1 MPKPYLIMLPGWGMK
16 KFIWN
21 KLKKF
26 LIEDFELVLVDWHE
40 INSMDEF
47 KKRVLD
53 IMEKKKIRVFSLL
66 GWSLGS
72 LVALDIASDK
82 SLSIENLFLIGST
95 SCFVEHKEYGCTA
108 GWNKRIIERMKSQLY
123 RHPEQTLHKFY
134 NSMFSIQEKQ
144 KNYDMRFLEIAEDS
158 TENLSIDSLITGLN
172 YLIQKD
178 LRSVLPDINIPTLLI
193 HGEKDSICPLYAGLY
208 IKNMIPNSRIEI
220 IKNGGHIPIF
230 TNPEDCCN
238 VLSQFTTG
246 TI

>member
-95 SCFVEHKEYGCTA
+95 SCFIEHKECEYTA
-108 GWNKRIIERMKSQLY
+108 GWNKKIVERMKSQLC
-123 RHPEQTLHKFY
+123 RHPKQTLHKFY

-144 KNYDMRFLEIAEDS
+144 KNYDMEFLEMAEDS
-158 TENLSIDSLITGLN
+158 TENLSIDSLITGLD

-178 LRSVLPDINIPTLLI
+178 LRSVLPSINTPTLLI
-193 HGEKDSICPLYAGLY
+193 HGEKDSICTLDSGLY
-208 IKNMIPNSRIEI
+208 IKKMIPNSRIEI

-230 TNPEDCCN
+230 TNPKDCCN
-238 VLSQFTTG
+238 AMSQFITE